1 MKRLVTGIIGSAVAL
16 FAIFGLPEPA
26 FYLFCL
32 LLFLVAAGEFHRIG
46 QFWAPELPR
55 WPLLGA
61 IGLLSFAFCWP
72 ELAIPP
78 ALGSLGQGLAL
89 GAALVLFCSLAVLFG
104 RGPVAES
111 LSSMSMLAFGALYF
125 AVPLAAAV
133 ALRRQ
138 SPWVLLLAA
147 AIIWIGD
154 AVALYAGRAFGRKKF
169 APVISPNK
177 TWVGAVAS
185 LLSALAVT
193 AAWGWWRLGSVE
205 VNLLLVGV
213 LTSCA
218 GQAGD
223 LVESMLKRGAG
234 VKDSGNI
241 LPGHG
246 GLYDRLDALLL
257 GAPVMWLGQQ
267 LIQ

>member
-16 FAIFGLPEPA
+16 LAIFSLPEPA
-26 FYLFCL
+26 FYAFCL
-32 LLFLVAAGEFHRIG
+32 LLFLLAAREFHRIG
-46 QFWAPELPR
+46 RFWAPHLPL
-55 WPLLGA
+55 WPLLIA
-61 IGLLSFAFCWP
+61 IGLLSLAFCWP
-72 ELAIPP
+72 GLVFAHAFSP
-78 ALGSLGQGLAL
+78 SGQALAL
-89 GAALVLFCSLAVLFG
+89 GIVLVLFCSSSVLLG

-111 LSSMSMLAFGALYF
+111 LAAMSILAFGALYF
-125 AVPLAAAV
+125 AVPLAAV
-133 ALRRQ
+133 VGLRRL

-147 AIIWIGD
+147 AIIWVGD

-185 LLSALAVT
+185 LLSALVVT
-193 AAWGWWRLGSVE
+193 AVWSWSRLGNVE
-205 VNLLLVGV
+205 ASLLLVGA

-223 LVESMLKRGAG
+223 LVESMMKRGAG